1 MLWVCEGCGT
11 RYAESLE
18 ACPQCGGGERHAA
31 HEAAPA
37 ADGGEDEE
45 ADEVPKITTHG
56 GATFPQDHP
65 GASAQME
72 AVEHPADGTLS
83 PPVDN
88 GGGPVQAAVTVLPP
102 EPEAVPEPPA
112 AAAEPPAAPAPKKPA
127 PSLSKAKA
135 GE

>member
-18 ACPQCGGGERHAA
+18 TCPQCGGGERHAA

-37 ADGGEDEE
+37 ADGSEDEE

-65 GASAQME
+65 GTGAQME
-72 AVEHPADGTLS
+72 AVEHPADGTVS
-83 PPVDN
+83 PPADN
-88 GGGPVQAAVTVLPP
+88 GGGAVQAAVTVLPP
-102 EPEAVPEPPA
+102 
-112 AAAEPPAAPAPKKPA
+112 EPPAAPAPKKPA